1 MGAWRSGSA
10 SALQYIAFC
19 RRSGVQAPLPPYSFC
34 LFVPSLSVEEILISM
49 NRIVSIQVSF
59 DFDTPLLYNRG
70 DLEIVAAVE
79 G

>member
-1 MGAWRSGSA
+1 
-10 SALQYIAFC
+10 
-19 RRSGVQAPLPPYSFC
+19 
-34 LFVPSLSVEEILISM
+34 M